1 MFKSSEL
8 QNKPQAKKMQKA
20 SRSGRGL
27 ANSRAVPIFK
37 SIWSAYHV
45 HNPVMEAEKKVGG
58 DLKTTPQLGKAL
70 CIWGEFGL
78 RARLTCPKAETGF

>member
-1 MFKSSEL
+1 
-8 QNKPQAKKMQKA
+8 MQKA

-58 DLKTTPQLGKAL
+58 DLKTTPQLDDETEAGRVKGWDL
-70 CIWGEFGL
+70 SIN
-78 RARLTCPKAETGF
+78 LTEV